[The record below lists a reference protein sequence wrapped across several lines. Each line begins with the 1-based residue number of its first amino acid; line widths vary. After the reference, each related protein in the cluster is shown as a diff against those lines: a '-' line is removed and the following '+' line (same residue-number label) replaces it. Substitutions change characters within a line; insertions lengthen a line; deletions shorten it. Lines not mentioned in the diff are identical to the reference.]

1 MLGLLWWMQDRT
13 RWGAIIRA
21 GMDNKEM
28 TIGLGVNYGL
38 VSTLVFLLG
47 VALAG
52 LAGVLGA
59 PILGAYPSMGD
70 NLLLLTLIVVVVGGT
85 GYIQGTMLGALVIG
99 LLDTFGKAYIPEAGA
114 VLRLHLLHRR
124 SCSSAEWADR
134 QEGVLMADEIAAY
147 RKMRPPRR
155 PCATPGRERAKPRSP
170 LIEVGLPVLVIGI
183 LVLILPLF
191 IPSFVSSLV
200 TKMMIYGL
208 FGMSLNI
215 LWGYAGIPSFGHA
228 AFFGVGGYAAGV
240 LVLKVG
246 ISNFWLNL
254 LLAIIV
260 TALVAAILGVPA
272 FRVFGVG
279 AGNANPIYFLLATI
293 AFGEILSRVAISVR
307 PVTGGST
314 GLAGIPEP
322 DLGLGFDMT
331 SGRYYYLVFF
341 VTVVCV
347 YIMYRIVNSR
357 YGYAL
362 RGIHDNERRMQAL
375 GYNTWL
381 YKYTSWIIAAVFG
394 GVAGVMFAYFG
405 GIMHPNNLAMITS
418 DIAFLIVILGSATIF
433 FGPLVASMLYVGIEY
448 LASLYLPD
456 RWPLILGALFVVTIM
471 VIPEGLGVWILKGWR
486 RLIRGAA

>member
-1 MLGLLWWMQDRT
+1 MIVNEPTAPTGG
-13 RWGAIIRA
+13 GA
-21 GMDNKEM
+21 
-28 TIGLGVNYGL
+28 
-38 VSTLVFLLG
+38 
-47 VALAG
+47 
-52 LAGVLGA
+52 
-59 PILGAYPSMGD
+59 
-70 NLLLLTLIVVVVGGT
+70 
-85 GYIQGTMLGALVIG
+85 
-99 LLDTFGKAYIPEAGA
+99 KAA
-114 VLRLHLLHRR
+114 
-124 SCSSAEWADR
+124 
-134 QEGVLMADEIAAY
+134 
-147 RKMRPPRR
+147 PRR
-155 PCATPGRERAKPRSP
+155 PLLE
-170 LIEVGLPVLVIGI
+170 IGLPVAVIGVLI
-183 LVLILPLF
+183 LILPLV

-240 LVLKVG
+240 FVLKVG

-254 LLAIIV
+254 LLALLV
-260 TALVAAILGVPA
+260 TAAIAAILGIPA

-279 AGNANPIYFLLATI
+279 AGAANPIYFLLATI
-293 AFGEILSRVAISVR
+293 AFGEILSRMAVSLR

-322 DLGLGFDMT
+322 DLGFGVQI
-331 SGRYYYLVFF
+331 SSRNYYYLVFF
-341 VTVVCV
+341 ITVVCI
-347 YIMYRIVNSR
+347 YIMYRVVNSR

-381 YKYTSWIIAAVFG
+381 YKYTSWVIAGVFG

-418 DIAFLIVILGSATIF
+418 DIAFLIVILGSATVF
-433 FGPLVASMLYVGIEY
+433 FGPLVASLLFVGIEY

-486 RLIRGAA
+486 RLIRGSA

>member
-1 MLGLLWWMQDRT
+1 
-13 RWGAIIRA
+13 
-21 GMDNKEM
+21 
-28 TIGLGVNYGL
+28 
-38 VSTLVFLLG
+38 
-47 VALAG
+47 
-52 LAGVLGA
+52 
-59 PILGAYPSMGD
+59 
-70 NLLLLTLIVVVVGGT
+70 
-85 GYIQGTMLGALVIG
+85 
-99 LLDTFGKAYIPEAGA
+99 
-114 VLRLHLLHRR
+114 
-124 SCSSAEWADR
+124 
-134 QEGVLMADEIAAY
+134 MADENSRAPEDAAAASG
-147 RKMRPPRR
+147 PAAAPG
-155 PCATPGRERAKPRSP
+155 TPKRTPRSP
-170 LIEVGLPVLVIGI
+170 LIEVVLPVVVIGI
-183 LVLILPLF
+183 LILILPLF
-191 IPSFVSSLV
+191 IPSFISSLV

-240 LVLKVG
+240 LVLKLG

-254 LLAIIV
+254 LLAIVV

-293 AFGEILSRVAISVR
+293 AFGEILSRVAISIR

-322 DLGLGFDMT
+322 DLGLGFDIT

-341 VTVVCV
+341 VTVVCI

-375 GYNTWL
+375 GYNTWM
-381 YKYTSWIIAAVFG
+381 YKYTSWIIAAAFG